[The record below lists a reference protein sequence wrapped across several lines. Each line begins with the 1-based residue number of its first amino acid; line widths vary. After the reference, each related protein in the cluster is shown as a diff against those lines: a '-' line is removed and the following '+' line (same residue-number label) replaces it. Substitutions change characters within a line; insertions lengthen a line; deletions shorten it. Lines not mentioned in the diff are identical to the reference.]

1 MLVQI
6 NIPVWK
12 TCSVNDNYECSIYGE
27 IRRKNNQRPVKS
39 FTHKNTGYKTIT
51 LSKNGILKTYY
62 VHRIIALSHITNPD
76 HYNEVDHING
86 DKINNSLK
94 NLRWVTHQ
102 QNINAYWERVNDPN
116 INFL

>member
-39 FTHKNTGYKTIT
+39 FTHKNTGYNTIT
-51 LSKNGILKTYY
+51 LSKKGVLKTYY
-62 VHRIIALSHITNPD
+62 VHRIIALSHITNHD
-76 HYNEVDHING
+76 HFIEVDHITG
-86 DKINNSLK
+86 DKTNNQMT

-102 QNINAYWERVNDPN
+102 QNIDAYWARVNN
-116 INFL
+116 ENY